1 MQHAEFFR
9 AVIHGKND
17 FTQAHVEGEVD
28 FRHVEF
34 GGEID
39 FRDAEFGG
47 DAIFRNAVLQR
58 AASMGPLMCAGTLD
72 LSEAVF
78 ERAVTIETAAKTVR
92 CSWTRWAST
101 AALRLRHAK
110 VDLSDAVLEFPVSI
124 SARARPFIPFH
135 FEMREPP
142 ELADPRVR
150 AQSLRGV
157 DAAHLVLTDIDLT
170 DCRFA
175 VTIHPDQ
182 LRLEGRCL
190 LAATPSGLHRR
201 GLWPVRWA
209 PRRILAEE
217 HHWRAARAGTDA
229 GIWTVA
235 SGGEQVLEPAAL
247 APVYR
252 QLRKAF
258 EDGKDEPGA
267 ADFYYGEMEMRR
279 HDTDTP
285 RAERALLAV
294 YWALSGYGLR
304 AACIACSGL
313 VAGSY
318 DRHRAGNDA
327 VGSTAGD
334 SASEEHRYSD
344 RPQHHPDHRHSRTRS
359 TRAGRTQSGCRLSGS
374 RSLCGWL
381 STQWSFAPPVRS

>member
-1 MQHAEFFR
+1 
-9 AVIHGKND
+9 
-17 FTQAHVEGEVD
+17 
-28 FRHVEF
+28 
-34 GGEID
+34 
-39 FRDAEFGG
+39 
-47 DAIFRNAVLQR
+47 
-58 AASMGPLMCAGTLD
+58 MCAGTLD

-229 GIWTVA
+229 GIWTAA

-285 RAERALLAV
+285 RAEQALPAV

-304 AACIACSGL
+304 ASRALGWLLAAMTVTVLAMMLWGL
-313 VAGSY
+313 PQETQY
-318 DRHRAGNDA
+318 
-327 VGSTAGD
+327 
-334 SASEEHRYSD
+334 EEHRYND

-359 TRAGRTQSGCRLSGS
+359 TRAARTQSGCRLSGS